1 MNKRD
6 MILFHS
12 LPNICWLLNIF
23 ELRSIDKRESFVFLT
38 QNVQVRKAKHT
49 TTSLANQRTGERKA
63 FFDRK
68 LVNNQSKER
77 VMKIETECKYGS
89 GSWSVF
95 VKAVLRAIRPLGGYL
110 SDSWEEHL
118 IPHNILGPRISSV
131 FFHPVA
137 LSPLVKVT
145 QAVWMQREWGKKKK
159 KGFLYQWTSAR
170 FFCSW
175 DMISGAGFCF
185 MLWIWIS

>member
-1 MNKRD
+1 

-38 QNVQVRKAKHT
+38 LNVQVRKAKHT

-95 VKAVLRAIRPLGGYL
+95 LLGPCWEQIRPLGGYL

-118 IPHNILGPRISSV
+118 IPHNILGPHIYSV

-159 KGFLYQWTSAR
+159 KGSFISEHQQD
-170 FFCSW
+170 FFCSR

>member
-1 MNKRD
+1 

-95 VKAVLRAIRPLGGYL
+95 LLRPCWEQLDHWGIFVRFLGGTPNPPQHPGASYL
-110 SDSWEEHL
+110 LCIFSPSGIITIGESH
-118 IPHNILGPRISSV
+118 SSSLD
-131 FFHPVA
+131 A
-137 LSPLVKVT
+137 ER
-145 QAVWMQREWGKKKK
+145 MR
-159 KGFLYQWTSAR
+159 
-170 FFCSW
+170 
-175 DMISGAGFCF
+175 
-185 MLWIWIS
+185 